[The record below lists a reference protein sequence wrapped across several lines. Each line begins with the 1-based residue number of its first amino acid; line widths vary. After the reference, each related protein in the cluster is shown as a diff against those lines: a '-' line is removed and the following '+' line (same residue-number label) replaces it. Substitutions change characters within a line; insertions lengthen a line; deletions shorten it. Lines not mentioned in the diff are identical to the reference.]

1 MNSIGIVHN
10 KKKTRMNRMMDK
22 ERATTNGTQTN
33 VLKNCTKEGVKPTN
47 KKKRRQN
54 HGQNNKSRSKKERKM
69 LVKIKTPTQWSSTC
83 KRVRRHG
90 R

>member
-33 VLKNCTKEGVKPTN
+33 VLKNCTIEGVKPTN
-47 KKKRRQN
+47 KKKEDKITGRIIKVDQ
-54 HGQNNKSRSKKERKM
+54 KKK
-69 LVKIKTPTQWSSTC
+69 
-83 KRVRRHG
+83 G
-90 R
+90 RCW